1 MMYFAG
7 SHSLYTPP
15 IPSRAVSAPPPPM
28 FVPATSYGPPTP
40 VRAQVTPPTPP
51 LSSIG
56 TSPDQLLRGVIP
68 FPPISVGPFSV
79 PAGIAAAPPPSNLF
93 PSEHP
98 TPPQPFSIPAGIAA
112 APPPSNFFP
121 SERPTSQQPFSVPA
135 GIAAAPPPSNFFPT
149 ERPTPPQPFSIP
161 AGIAAAPPPSN
172 FLTFVSPPP
181 IRAQS
186 APTGIKSA
194 PPKELVL
201 SPGSRIEIRDE
212 LGQYSHGNSTITP
225 RLRRFLLCL
234 APAPSSWFPGQP
246 PGDRLD
252 YAMDRET
259 PYIKS
264 IKNAR
269 APYSIAIYDYC
280 FCRHPHGSSLP
291 LRENVELI
299 AIVDGLATLDTGVA
313 VSGGAIFSEFFFSSS
328 STLVPDGFLHN
339 LYGFNAFQLRLV
351 PFCSVYVTQV
361 KKLRL
366 NEVAFV
372 ESTREV
378 IEGASESSVRGIYPP
393 PLKST
398 KIDCMVSSVDM
409 RSCRYKPCTTFGGG
423 VSFSDQNGTTVS
435 EQGRLTLTNEG
446 WESVIVKEGSYSY
459 ISPEGIPVSV
469 SCIAD
474 EKGFRAT
481 GSHLPNVMLVKGR

>member
-1 MMYFAG
+1 MYFAG

-40 VRAQVTPPTPP
+40 VQAPVTPPTPP

-56 TSPDQLLRGVIP
+56 PSPDQLLRGIIP

-79 PAGIAAAPPPSNLF
+79 PAGITAAPPPSNFF

-98 TPPQPFSIPAGIAA
+98 TTPQPFSIPAGIAA
-112 APPPSNFFP
+112 APPPSNIFP

-186 APTGIKSA
+186 APTGITLAS
-194 PPKELVL
+194 PKELVL

-212 LGQYSHGNSTITP
+212 LGQYSHG
-225 RLRRFLLCL
+225 LMVVDVVHF
-234 APAPSSWFPGQP
+234 PSIRWGSP
-246 PGDRLD
+246 PWIQGMESSSSHVSYAGDL
-252 YAMDRET
+252 
-259 PYIKS
+259 K
-264 IKNAR
+264 
-269 APYSIAIYDYC
+269 
-280 FCRHPHGSSLP
+280 
-291 LRENVELI
+291 
-299 AIVDGLATLDTGVA
+299 GVA
-313 VSGGAIFSEFFFSSS
+313 VSGGAIFSEFWLSSS
-328 STLVPDGFLHN
+328 STLVPDGFLHITSGKRFLGLETCSILN
-339 LYGFNAFQLRLV
+339 VYSCNKSELRVSLAFPFLLWFSQGLVDLYGFNAFQLRLV

-378 IEGASESSVRGIYPP
+378 IEVKFESTGIFGFICP
-393 PLKST
+393 SQAGE
-398 KIDCMVSSVDM
+398 MVPVITVDGIA
-409 RSCRYKPCTTFGGG
+409 CGNNTLIGLELVT
-423 VSFSDQNGTTVS
+423 FSDQNGTTVS
-435 EQGRLTLTNEG
+435 EQGHLTLTNEG

-469 SCIAD
+469 SYIAD

-481 GSHLPNVMLVKGR
+481 GSHLPNVVLVKGR